1 MSKAVKIDPSLLQM
15 GDQVIV
21 ANKTW
26 TLQSVLGPDRIG
38 TYDLFLADNEGH
50 HTTTITTEPVII
62 IM

>member
-1 MSKAVKIDPSLLQM
+1 M

-26 TLQSVLGPDRIG
+26 TLQSVVGPDRIG
-38 TYDLFLADNEGH
+38 TYDLFLSDSDGH
-50 HTTTITTEPVII
+50 STATITTEPVTI

>member
-1 MSKAVKIDPSLLQM
+1 MSKVVKCDPSQLQM

-26 TLQSVLGPDRIG
+26 TLQSLNGPDRIG
-38 TYDLFLADNEGH
+38 TYDLYLSDNEGH
-50 HTTTITTEPVII
+50 TTATFTTEPVTI

>member
-15 GDQVIV
+15 GDQVVV

-38 TYDLFLADNEGH
+38 TYDLFLSDNEGH
-50 HTTTITTEPVII
+50 HTATITTEPVTI